1 MKAPRFMRI
10 AVIAL
15 IIAMGLFNWHLNSA
29 NRRVEKLQTTSAVTA
44 FRDTV
49 ATQCA
54 EAAYKVFYDK
64 TSGDGSSSRYKDHF
78 NHFNSKLKQCFVLIS
93 TYSFNDDVMQINL
106 YDAVKWTHYAE
117 YTGHNI
123 CDVEVTKDP
132 KKCAHDSGQIWFD
145 GNDSRTA
152 DFTVGFRG
160 VLYGT
165 GAGDEST
172 QTTFRDH
179 IQSFMTE

>member
-1 MKAPRFMRI
+1 MII
-10 AVIAL
+10 AVIGF
-15 IIAMGLFNWHLNSA
+15 IIAMAPFNWHLNSTNHQVEMLQSKRA
-29 NRRVEKLQTTSAVTA
+29 NTA
-44 FRDTV
+44 MREAF

-64 TSGDGSSSRYKDHF
+64 TAGGSSSRYKDHF

-93 TYSFNDDVMQINL
+93 TYSFKDDVMQINL
-106 YDAVKWTHYAE
+106 YDAVKGTHYAE

-132 KKCAHDSGQIWFD
+132 KKCARDSGEIWFD

-160 VLYGT
+160 LLYGT
-165 GAGDEST
+165 GAGDENT

-179 IQSFMTE
+179 IQPFMTE